1 MECSAWAAL
10 RRGPCAIIGDYPE
23 QYRAVSRQLPAL
35 ASSAHTG
42 QSERMNGEVDQTVVR
57 RYVALIESFLGEQRT
72 TEQFVS
78 DFLDEWKRDRNS
90 GIRTGDEIDNLMTG
104 VDCYSDTLID
114 VWAIDEDQL
123 RREATDALA
132 AISG

>member
-1 MECSAWAAL
+1 
-10 RRGPCAIIGDYPE
+10 
-23 QYRAVSRQLPAL
+23 
-35 ASSAHTG
+35 
-42 QSERMNGEVDQTVVR
+42 MNGEVDQTVVR

-72 TEQFVS
+72 AEQFVS
-78 DFLDEWKRDRNS
+78 DFLDEWKRDRDS

-104 VDCYSDTLID
+104 VDCYSDTLIN
-114 VWAIDEDQL
+114 VWDIDEDQL